1 LRFVKS
7 HGKIILVKPASAPS
21 PEQYESELD
30 AELALAN
37 MTLYEDLT
45 GMWERETDAELRRD
59 FAQLYRDVIGIDVE
73 RREEFREAME
83 RIKQGST
90 MVVQDVVAILG
101 GQLNRSNS

>member
-1 LRFVKS
+1 
-7 HGKIILVKPASAPS
+7 VKPAPTLS
-21 PEQYESELD
+21 PAQYESELD

-37 MTLYEDLT
+37 LHLYEDLA

-59 FAQLYRDVIGIDVE
+59 FAQLYRDAIGVDVE
-73 RREEFREAME
+73 RREQFREAME

-101 GQLNRSNS
+101 GQSNRFDS

>member
-1 LRFVKS
+1 
-7 HGKIILVKPASAPS
+7 VKPAPTPA

-37 MTLYEDLT
+37 MTLYEDLAE
-45 GMWERETDAELRRD
+45 MWERETDAELRRD
-59 FAQLYRDVIGIDVE
+59 FAQLYRDAIGVDVE

-90 MVVQDVVAILG
+90 MVVKDVVAILG
-101 GQLNRSNS
+101 GQPNRSNS